1 MRRDLDIGEEVGPSL
16 DASISS
22 SSIKETNLIPTGS
35 TLLNLALSDNPYG
48 GYAKGTIV
56 NPIGDRS
63 AGKTFLSWNI
73 FAEMVTTGL
82 FDEYSLHYDDAERRL
97 RIAIKKM
104 FGERTKS
111 RVELKESD
119 TIEDYYESVQGL
131 LLKKSPFAYVLD
143 SFDSMSDRA
152 ERKKKELEKD
162 YPVKTTLFTEMLRKI
177 TGAVRNTDSLIV
189 IVSQVRQNIGVVF
202 GPSKRRTG
210 GEALGHYASYEY
222 WLAQKGLVLRK
233 KKEVGV
239 HVQLRITKN
248 SVTGK
253 LRTVEFD
260 ILHDYGIDNIG
271 SMIDWMVSEGFW
283 QQEKG
288 KQKID
293 TGDDYGTTT
302 GEKLAKAIDE
312 ENKEPELIGIVA
324 ECWGKVEREI
334 RTDRKPRYS

>member
-1 MRRDLDIGEEVGPSL
+1 MRKSLDIGEEAGR
-16 DASISS
+16 
-22 SSIKETNLIPTGS
+22 KETDLIPTGS
-35 TLLNLALSDNPYG
+35 TLLNLALSDDSYG

-73 FAEMVTTGL
+73 FAEMATSGL
-82 FDEYSLHYDDAERRL
+82 FDEYSLYYDDAERRL
-97 RIAIKKM
+97 RIAIEKM
-104 FGERTKS
+104 FGKRTKD
-111 RVELKESD
+111 RVQLKESD
-119 TIEDYYESVQGL
+119 TIEDFYETVQGL
-131 LLKKSPFAYVLD
+131 LSKKSPFVYVLD

-152 ERKKKELEKD
+152 EMGKKELEKD

-177 TGAVRNTDSLIV
+177 AGAVRKTDSLIV
-189 IVSQVRQNIGVVF
+189 IVSQVRQNIGVKF
-202 GPSKRRTG
+202 GPSKKRTG
-210 GEALGHYASYEY
+210 GLALGHYCSYEE
-222 WLAQKGLVLRK
+222 WLAQKGLILRK
-233 KKEVGV
+233 GKEVGA
-239 HVQLRITKN
+239 HVQLKITKN

-260 ILHDYGIDNIG
+260 ILRDYGIHNIG

-302 GEKLAKAIDE
+302 REKLVKRIDE
-312 ENKEPELIGIVA
+312 ENKELELIGIVA
-324 ECWGKVEREI
+324 ECWEKVEREI
-334 RTDRKPRYS
+334 RTDLRPRYS

>member
-1 MRRDLDIGEEVGPSL
+1 MRRSLDIGEEVG
-16 DASISS
+16 ANEKGANQ
-22 SSIKETNLIPTGS
+22 KETDLIPTGS

-73 FAEMVTTGL
+73 FAEMVSGDS
-82 FDEYSLHYDDAERRL
+82 FDEYSLYYDDAERRL

-104 FGERTKS
+104 FGKRTKD
-111 RVELKESD
+111 RVQLEESD
-119 TIEDYYESVQGL
+119 TIEDFYETVQGIL
-131 LLKKSPFAYVLD
+131 RKKSPFVYVLD

-162 YPVKTTLFTEMLRKI
+162 YPVKTALFTEMLRKI
-177 TGAVRNTDSLIV
+177 AGGVRNTDSLIV
-189 IVSQVRQNIGVVF
+189 ILSQVRQTIGVVF

-210 GEALGHYASYEY
+210 GDALGHYASYEY
-222 WLAQKGLVLRK
+222 WLAQRGLVLRK
-233 KKEVGV
+233 KKEMGT
-239 HVQLRITKN
+239 HTQLRVTKN

-260 ILHDYGIDNIG
+260 ILHDYGVHNIG
-271 SMIDWMVSEGFW
+271 SMVDWMVSEGFW

-288 KQKID
+288 KQKLD
-293 TGDDYGTTT
+293 TGDDYGSTTR
-302 GEKLAKAIDE
+302 ERLIKKVDE
-312 ENKEPELIGIVA
+312 EGREPELIGIVA
-324 ECWGKVEREI
+324 ECWAKVEREI
-334 RTDRKPRYS
+334 ATDLKPRYS